1 MMRNLVL
8 VVLALA
14 SSASAFMPMSGQAL
28 SSSMMSSS
36 RQQQQQQQGKGRMY
50 MLFGGSDKKKKEEGG
65 GAAKPGGG
73 KLNPFDAMSKMNELA
88 TKSNTLTKDLA
99 GTFVAGSA
107 MEGKVKVTFTGTQ
120 VPMEVEI
127 TEEALAAGAETLS
140 AALTEAM
147 KEGHAKSVQ
156 LQQTK
161 LTSFYEELGLGAA
174 MKEMGKMGG
183 VGGQ

>member
-36 RQQQQQQQGKGRMY
+36 QQQQQQSKGRMY
-50 MLFGGSDKKKKEEGG
+50 MLFGGSDKKKKEESG

-127 TEEALAAGAETLS
+127 AEDALAAGAEKLS

-156 LQQTK
+156 LQQSK
-161 LTSFYEELGLGAA
+161 LTAFYEELGLGAA
-174 MKEMGKMGG
+174 MKEMGKGL
-183 VGGQ
+183 GGQ